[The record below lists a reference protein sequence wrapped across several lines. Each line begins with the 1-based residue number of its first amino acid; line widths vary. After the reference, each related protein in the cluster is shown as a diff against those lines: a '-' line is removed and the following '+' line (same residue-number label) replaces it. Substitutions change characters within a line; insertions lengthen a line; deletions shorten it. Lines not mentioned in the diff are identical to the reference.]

1 MSCNHF
7 IHSAAGTGKTT
18 KIVSLATKLA
28 VRYHKR
34 VVITTYTQENTI
46 EIYDKVIAKIGY
58 IPSNLFIL
66 TWYTF
71 LLNDFV
77 RPYQNL
83 FGINHRI
90 NDVMFVNQKS
100 APYTKKTALTHYI
113 SNNKIYSDKIS
124 EFAYECNQ
132 ANNNCI
138 IDRAAQCYDYIFI
151 DEAQDLSGYDFELIS
166 ALLASKCNIV
176 LVGDARQTSYQTTPS
191 SKNNQ
196 YNWNLYKYFEDQ
208 SKKKLGKLT
217 YLNKSYRCNQS
228 ICSFADRIFPDYPT
242 TSSANTRTTE
252 HDGIFIVQEKDFLQY
267 LDTFKP
273 KILIWDKKS
282 LKRTQGYPALNIGL
296 SKGKTYDRVLIIPTE
311 PMIKFLTQGITDKNY
326 KFYIAVTRA
335 RYSVA
340 FLFDKP
346 RNIIHTDV
354 FLWSSQQ

>member
-1 MSCNHF
+1 MICNRF

-18 KIVSLATKLA
+18 KIVSLATTLA

-34 VVITTYTQENTI
+34 VVITTYTRENAI

-100 APYTKKTALTHYI
+100 ASYTKKTALTHYI

-138 IDRAAQCYDYIFI
+138 IDRVVQCYDYIFI

-252 HDGIFIVQEKDFLQY
+252 HDGIFIIQKDNLKQY
-267 LDTFKP
+267 METFRP
-273 KILIWDKKS
+273 KILIWDKKTIS
-282 LKRTQGYPALNIGL
+282 KAQNYPTLNIGL
-296 SKGKTYDRVLIIPTE
+296 SKGKTYDRVLIIPTR
-311 PMIKFLTQGITDKNY
+311 PMIDFLTKGKIDKNY

-335 RYSVA
+335 RFSVA
-340 FLFDKP
+340 FLLDKP
-346 RNIIHTDV
+346 LNITHTDIH
-354 FLWSSQQ
+354 LWQPL

>member
-1 MSCNHF
+1 M
-7 IHSAAGTGKTT
+7 
-18 KIVSLATKLA
+18 
-28 VRYHKR
+28 
-34 VVITTYTQENTI
+34 
-46 EIYDKVIAKIGY
+46 
-58 IPSNLFIL
+58 
-66 TWYTF
+66 
-71 LLNDFV
+71 
-77 RPYQNL
+77 
-83 FGINHRI
+83 
-90 NDVMFVNQKS
+90 
-100 APYTKKTALTHYI
+100 
-113 SNNKIYSDKIS
+113 
-124 EFAYECNQ
+124 
-132 ANNNCI
+132 
-138 IDRAAQCYDYIFI
+138 
-151 DEAQDLSGYDFELIS
+151 
-166 ALLASKCNIV
+166 ASKCNIV

>member
-58 IPSNLFIL
+58 IPSNIFIL

-113 SNNKIYSDKIS
+113 SNNIVIRFLNLLMSAIKPIITVLSIELYNVMITFLLMKHKIYLDMI
-124 EFAYECNQ
+124 
-132 ANNNCI
+132 
-138 IDRAAQCYDYIFI
+138 
-151 DEAQDLSGYDFELIS
+151 
-166 ALLASKCNIV
+166 
-176 LVGDARQTSYQTTPS
+176 
-191 SKNNQ
+191 
-196 YNWNLYKYFEDQ
+196 
-208 SKKKLGKLT
+208 
-217 YLNKSYRCNQS
+217 LN
-228 ICSFADRIFPDYPT
+228 
-242 TSSANTRTTE
+242 
-252 HDGIFIVQEKDFLQY
+252 
-267 LDTFKP
+267 
-273 KILIWDKKS
+273 
-282 LKRTQGYPALNIGL
+282 
-296 SKGKTYDRVLIIPTE
+296 
-311 PMIKFLTQGITDKNY
+311 
-326 KFYIAVTRA
+326 
-335 RYSVA
+335 
-340 FLFDKP
+340 
-346 RNIIHTDV
+346 
-354 FLWSSQQ
+354 